1 MLDTIVY
8 MVYYYSMS
16 NTHQTKEG
24 TMKQVSTANGNET
37 TPNTEPEEVARYE
50 DGGYANEEEI

>member
-1 MLDTIVY
+1 